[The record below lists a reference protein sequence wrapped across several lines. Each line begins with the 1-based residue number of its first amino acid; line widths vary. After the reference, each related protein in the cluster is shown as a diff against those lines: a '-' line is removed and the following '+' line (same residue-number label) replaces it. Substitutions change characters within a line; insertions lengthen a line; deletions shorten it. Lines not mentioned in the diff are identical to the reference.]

1 MDHRCPADCSPVLSW
16 TPLKSQY
23 IYIFYVL
30 ICPQTNIDTS
40 LNKKQQIHHI
50 RVDMQCWGNSSRPAS
65 AEMCGRLNT
74 APNHLHPYCRFLRTI
89 CLLMEACSKHTDLHL
104 SMIETIKGWMSSD
117 GGSYTQSQ
125 LFCWKL
131 RGFFRSVFFPFHPRV
146 TSLLLVTK
154 LSLDF
159 SPHTQTADGQ
169 LSLLLGDS
177 RPVPR

>member
-74 APNHLHPYCRFLRTI
+74 APNHLHPYCPFLRTI

-104 SMIETIKGWMSSD
+104 SMIATIKGWMSSD

-125 LFCWKL
+125 LFC
-131 RGFFRSVFFPFHPRV
+131 FFRSVFFPFSPPGDL
-146 TSLLLVTK
+146 SAAGDQIK
-154 LSLDF
+154 LGFLASHSNSRWSAQLAAWRLTP
-159 SPHTQTADGQ
+159 SPT
-169 LSLLLGDS
+169 LGL
-177 RPVPR
+177 